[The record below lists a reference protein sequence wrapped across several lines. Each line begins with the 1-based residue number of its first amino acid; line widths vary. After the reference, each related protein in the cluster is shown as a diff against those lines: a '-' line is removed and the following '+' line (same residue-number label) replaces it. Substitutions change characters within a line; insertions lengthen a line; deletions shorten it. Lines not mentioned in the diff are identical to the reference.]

1 MALTPEQ
8 WEERIGRRV
17 RLRDLHVL
25 LSVTQLG
32 SMAKAAKAL
41 AISQPAISKSIAD
54 LEQALGVRLLDRG
67 PSGVQATAYGAA
79 LVRRGL
85 ASFDELR
92 QGVAEIQ
99 CLAGTLA
106 GEVRVGCNDSL
117 TVSLLPSAVEAL
129 AAAHPDVQVHISHAS
144 RPISAEI
151 NELRDRNLDVIVGR
165 GLFPEAD
172 LDEEVLFHERLI
184 VVTGTHTKW
193 AGRHSIE
200 LGELMDEKW
209 ILHSPREAPGSLV
222 REAFQAHGLELP
234 KRGLV
239 SVSFHLRQVLLT
251 TGEYITVVPESLVRV
266 FNATG
271 KTISIL
277 PVDLGIDARPVA
289 LFTLKNRT
297 LSPVVEVFLRAVR
310 LAAAP
315 LK

>member
-41 AISQPAISKSIAD
+41 AVSQPAISKSIAD
-54 LEQALGVRLLDRG
+54 LENALGVQLLDRG

-117 TVSLLPSAVEAL
+117 TVSLLPGAIEKL
-129 AAAHPDVQVHISHAS
+129 AEDHPGVGCKSPTPVAQYRRKS
-144 RPISAEI
+144 RNCVTETWMSLSGGDCSPRRIWTRKCFFMNDWSSLPE
-151 NELRDRNLDVIVGR
+151 RNLG
-165 GLFPEAD
+165 G
-172 LDEEVLFHERLI
+172 
-184 VVTGTHTKW
+184 
-193 AGRHSIE
+193 
-200 LGELMDEKW
+200 
-209 ILHSPREAPGSLV
+209 
-222 REAFQAHGLELP
+222 
-234 KRGLV
+234 
-239 SVSFHLRQVLLT
+239 
-251 TGEYITVVPESLVRV
+251 
-266 FNATG
+266 
-271 KTISIL
+271 
-277 PVDLGIDARPVA
+277 PVA
-289 LFTLKNRT
+289 VQSN
-297 LSPVVEVFLRAVR
+297 
-310 LAAAP
+310 
-315 LK
+315 

>member
-41 AISQPAISKSIAD
+41 SISQPAISKSIAD
-54 LEQALGVRLLDRG
+54 LESALGVQLLDRG

-99 CLAGTLA
+99 CLAGTVT

-117 TVSLLPSAVEAL
+117 TVSLLPGAIEKL
-129 AAAHPDVQVHISHAS
+129 AEDHPGVRVQITHAS

-172 LDEEVLFHERLI
+172 LNEEVLFHERLV
-184 VVTGTHTKW
+184 VVTGAQSRW
-193 AGRHSIE
+193 ADRPSIE
-200 LGELMDEKW
+200 LSELMAEKW

-222 REAFQAHGLELP
+222 REAFRAQGLDLP
-234 KRGLV
+234 ERGLV
-239 SVSFHLRQVLLT
+239 SMSFHLRQVLLT
-251 TGEYITVVPESLVRV
+251 TGEYITVVPDSLVHV
-266 FNATG
+266 FNAYG
-271 KTISIL
+271 KTITVL
-277 PVDLGIDARPVA
+277 PIDLAIEARPVA
-289 LFTLKNRT
+289 LFTLKNRG

-310 LAAAP
+310 LAATAVR
-315 LK
+315 